1 MTTILRWASLVPLL
15 TLKHFRLDSTA
26 YEIPASGPLL
36 PQTSMNNWPLH
47 QISNLSGLIEMTTKE
62 ESSHSSGPF
71 PISSCLFLERFQYWQ
86 EWGLPLPK
94 VFVGS
99 FRSHTETLPR
109 RTPTAMKPRLCST
122 FSGEFFR
129 RPTHINWPTYSLGT
143 VVGQTT
149 TVHFQT
155 LPVKRR
161 SFSQPEKTS
170 YIRHTSLRYSIASC
184 CCRLIHPA
192 SIINSIV

>member
-1 MTTILRWASLVPLL
+1 MKYPPAVRCSPRHWWIIGHLIKSQTY
-15 TLKHFRLDSTA
+15 FRLFVITA
-26 YEIPASGPLL
+26 I
-36 PQTSMNNWPLH
+36 
-47 QISNLSGLIEMTTKE
+47 E

-129 RPTHINWPTYSLGT
+129 RPTHINWSTYSLGT

-155 LPVKRR
+155 LPVRRR
-161 SFSQPEKTS
+161 SFSQTEKTS
-170 YIRHTSLRYSIASC
+170 YIRHTSLRYACASC
-184 CCRLIHPA
+184 CCRFIQPA
-192 SIINSIV
+192 IMATNIIQGLVFILSPV